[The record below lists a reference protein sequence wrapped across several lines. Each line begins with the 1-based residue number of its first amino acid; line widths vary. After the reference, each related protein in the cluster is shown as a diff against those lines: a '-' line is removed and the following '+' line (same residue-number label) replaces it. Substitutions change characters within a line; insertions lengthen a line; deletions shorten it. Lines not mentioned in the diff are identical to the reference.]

1 MSGLDTLVRL
11 HRWRVDEKQ
20 RHLAELQRMR
30 ADLEARA
37 AGLSAEM
44 ERESELAGRE
54 PELRAVF
61 PAYVAGAQHRREV
74 LRKSCTEVDA
84 KIETAREELN
94 AAFREAKKYEIAAEN
109 RAKRANAAVARR
121 LRAELDEIGAE
132 GYRRR
137 QGEARSS

>member
-20 RHLAELQRMR
+20 RQLAELQRMR

-44 ERESELAGRE
+44 GRESELATAE

-61 PAYVAGAQHRREV
+61 PAYVAGAQHRRTV
-74 LRKSCTEVDA
+74 LRKSCIEVDA

-94 AAFREAKKYEIAAEN
+94 AAFREAKKYETAAEN
-109 RAKRANAAVARR
+109 RAKRANTAVARR
-121 LRAELDEIGAE
+121 LRAELDEIGAD

-137 QGEARSS
+137 QREAQSK